1 MSLLN
6 LFFIALALSMDTF
19 SLSLSLSLMS
29 NSLKFYLLYPLLV
42 AIFHFTFP
50 IIGSIIGNKILSFL
64 IISSNKLLG
73 LIFIFLFIKLYFDMQ
88 KDADFQFKLTFF
100 PILTMGI
107 LVSLDS
113 LITGFGLA
121 YVIKSSLLPSLI
133 FAMVSGTFTFLGLKL
148 GSTAQKNLGTKAN
161 NIGLILLLLL
171 GIIHLCK

>member
-6 LFFIALALSMDTF
+6 LFLIALALSMDTF
-19 SLSLSLSLMS
+19 SLALSLSLMS
-29 NSLKFYLLYPLLV
+29 NSLKFYLFYPLLV
-42 AIFHFTFP
+42 ATFHFTFP

-73 LIFIFLFIKLYFDMQ
+73 LIFVFLFVKLYFDIK
-88 KDADFQFKLTFF
+88 KDANYQFKLNF
-100 PILTMGI
+100 ISVITMGM

-121 YVIKSSLLPSLI
+121 NIIKITLLPSLI
-133 FAMVSGTFTFLGLKL
+133 FALVSGSFTFLGLKM
-148 GSTAQKNLGTKAN
+148 GSTAQKNLGVKAN
-161 NIGLILLLLL
+161 NMGLLLLLIL